1 MSALSSIGISVGR
14 THHPFNKYPTQEY
27 AGICGMH
34 LDTLCREH
42 CVLHSQHAQWNASKG
57 HSSRKRGLPHRL
69 PLVAAPDSPP
79 GRSGLIAPAPKVAF
93 RVGWLSCFL
102 SCSVAIED
110 SCADRLKK
118 DLLLSSGYPFVIRP
132 CKLLLL
138 LWWCAC

>member
-57 HSSRKRGLPHRL
+57 HSSRKR
-69 PLVAAPDSPP
+69 VCAATP
-79 GRSGLIAPAPKVAF
+79 PAP
-93 RVGWLSCFL
+93 RGRT
-102 SCSVAIED
+102 
-110 SCADRLKK
+110 RLTA
-118 DLLLSSGYPFVIRP
+118 R
-132 CKLLLL
+132 
-138 LWWCAC
+138 